1 MIQTLDGPEVKLAK
15 TLLTAMQMQ
24 SVPPAAQ
31 AEALVIALAAMT
43 VEASV
48 TVSVPTRLA
57 LEHGVKAT
65 QQLYRT
71 WCDRIANQNLKVV

>member
-43 VEASV
+43 VESAI
-48 TVSVPTRLA
+48 VSPGRVDPILA
-57 LEHGVKAT
+57 GMDAT
-65 QQLYRT
+65 QKLYRT
-71 WCDRIANQNLKVV
+71 WCARIANQNVRVL